1 MPRSR
6 ATQSTEL
13 VAVRVEWAT
22 RRRSAAT
29 AARVGACSIT
39 IKATS
44 AVICAHLA
52 RVDRRRVLFISGPPC
67 SELYR
72 IATKRVKSGLAGIV
86 GYLTARSQRLF
97 RLDNYPMNRNCISL
111 HLIYQR
117 VQLSVYS

>member
-13 VAVRVEWAT
+13 VAVSVEWAT

-29 AARVGACSIT
+29 TARVGACSIT

-52 RVDRRRVLFISGPPC
+52 RADRRRVLFISVPSVFGAIQDRN
-67 SELYR
+67 EAGQVRIGGYR
-72 IATKRVKSGLAGIV
+72 
-86 GYLTARSQRLF
+86 GYLTARSQRLLRF
-97 RLDNYPMNRNCISL
+97 DSYPINRNCISL
-111 HLIYQR
+111 HLIYQ
-117 VQLSVYS
+117 